1 MLQSRFHLNVA
12 ASASVR
18 LRLCLLPSWHACAQL
33 VEEKSDWWKGYRL
46 QDPSKQQGSF
56 PKTLVKKMSKDALL
70 RKGYS

>member
-1 MLQSRFHLNVA
+1 MMLDAINQASLGIDRHLHPWN
-12 ASASVR
+12 
-18 LRLCLLPSWHACAQL
+18 LGKFCCAQL

-46 QDPSKQQGSF
+46 LDPSKQQGSF

>member
-12 ASASVR
+12 ASASASAS
-18 LRLCLLPSWHACAQL
+18 LLTCWHACAQL